1 MFVLICFLVRQ
12 IFKPSYQT
20 GRLVC
25 VCGMHSRG
33 AADHGNSQC
42 IFARSSSSLGR
53 VPKQVL
59 PGWWIQVPSI
69 FLQHSFSRLWGWYIV
84 SFSLFLPLYL
94 SPLTQFLSLL
104 LENQDSFCK
113 VQSIKVPNLSPLNL
127 CRFAFETGFCQ
138 ISTYVDFPRIL
149 SPDLLL
155 RAVFVCQISQC
166 GFTKN
171 QSSADFLLR
180 VVFVCQISHAG
191 FTKNPPPLKAC
202 FVVNWWETEFRILF
216 SFAIIDLQASYI
228 CPYFILH
235 APCQLHGRS
244 CMDCM
249 LLREKNLELLQR
261 ICAFEREPRAP
272 WIVLLTGTLEL
283 HESGTWALWIVLE
296 LHGMC
301 LSSMDC
307 SFDRNLS
314 SMGCT
319 WAPWIV
325 LELHGLCFSAARFWD
340 RTA

>member
-25 VCGMHSRG
+25 VCGMHSWG

-69 FLQHSFSRLWGWYIV
+69 FLQHSLSRLWGRYIV
-84 SFSLFLPLYL
+84 SFSLYLSRYL

-138 ISTYVDFPRIL
+138 ISTYVDFPRIS

-155 RAVFVCQISQC
+155 RVVFVCQISQC

-171 QSSADFLLR
+171 RSSADFLLR
-180 VVFVCQISHAG
+180 GICLSD
-191 FTKNPPPLKAC
+191 FTCRVYQESTTTKS
-202 FVVNWWETEFRILF
+202 LF
-216 SFAIIDLQASYI
+216 
-228 CPYFILH
+228 C
-235 APCQLHGRS
+235 CQLMG
-244 CMDCM
+244 
-249 LLREKNLELLQR
+249 NR
-261 ICAFEREPRAP
+261 IQ
-272 WIVLLTGTLEL
+272 
-283 HESGTWALWIVLE
+283 
-296 LHGMC
+296 
-301 LSSMDC
+301 D
-307 SFDRNLS
+307 SFLFCN
-314 SMGCT
+314 
-319 WAPWIV
+319 
-325 LELHGLCFSAARFWD
+325 HRF
-340 RTA
+340 AG